1 MTIIKFLMVVQ
12 TISAVFLSSSFHNIN
27 HNSIVTL
34 LIFMIITSAV
44 SALLLKKYKKENV
57 LQQENEV
64 RTNKYYNNV
73 MIGYIVF
80 ISIDVL
86 ILFSYLNGNLKLFSN
101 LLSLISLLSAV
112 SLIESFKLDNMMK

>member
-34 LIFMIITSAV
+34 LMFMIITSAISV
-44 SALLLKKYKKENV
+44 LLLKKYKKENV
-57 LQQENEV
+57 LQQENTV

-80 ISIDVL
+80 ISIDIL